1 MKRELKTME
10 EKLQENPDEVMENGL
25 TRAQN
30 DKIDKE
36 ADGIGGILG
45 LISLGLCFYTL
56 YLLFS

>member
-1 MKRELKTME
+1 MKRDLKTME
-10 EKLQENPDEVMENGL
+10 EKLQENPDELMENGF

-30 DKIDKE
+30 DKIDKD

-45 LISLGLCFYTL
+45 LISLGLCFYSL

>member
-30 DKIDKE
+30 DKAQKD
-36 ADGIGGILG
+36 ADGIGGVLG
-45 LISLGLCFYTL
+45 LFSLGLCLYTL